1 MAAGV
6 IFLLALSC
14 VIVESAAAGVSAEKT
29 LVWGPGLDHNIHLP
43 VHYVFIQ
50 AVDEDGRKYVFN
62 KDSGSSPTACI
73 YPSSTCGERK

>member
-1 MAAGV
+1 MSVSV

-14 VIVESAAAGVSAEKT
+14 VTIGSAAAGVSAEKS

-50 AVDEDGRKYVFN
+50 AVDEDGTKYV
-62 KDSGSSPTACI
+62 
-73 YPSSTCGERK
+73 